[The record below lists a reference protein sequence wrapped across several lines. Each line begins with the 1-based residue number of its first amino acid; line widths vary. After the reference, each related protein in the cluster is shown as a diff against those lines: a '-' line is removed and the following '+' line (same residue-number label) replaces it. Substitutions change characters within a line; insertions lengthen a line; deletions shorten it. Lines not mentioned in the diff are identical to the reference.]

1 MLRTIEPGMI
11 LRSKITHKTCAVS
24 YKDKGRVDLIFT
36 AKFQIRDV
44 PLQNVAREYYLVK
57 DCVRPSIAIEEVL
70 DGQTTTD

>member
-1 MLRTIEPGMI
+1 MI

-24 YKDKGRVDLIFT
+24 YEDKGRVDLIFS

-44 PLQNVAREYYLVK
+44 PMQNVAREYYLVK
-57 DCVRPSIAIEEVL
+57 DCIRPSIAIEEVI

>member
-1 MLRTIEPGMI
+1 MI
-11 LRSKITHKTCAVS
+11 LRSKISHKTCAVS

-57 DCVRPSIAIEEVL
+57 ACIRPPIAIEEVL

>member
-1 MLRTIEPGMI
+1 MI

-24 YKDKGRVDLIFT
+24 YKDKGRVDLIFA

-44 PLQNVAREYYLVK
+44 PLQNVAREYCLVK
-57 DCVRPSIAIEEVL
+57 DCIRPSIAIEEVL

>member
-1 MLRTIEPGMI
+1 MI

-36 AKFQIRDV
+36 AKFQIKDV

-57 DCVRPSIAIEEVL
+57 DCIRP
-70 DGQTTTD
+70 

>member
-1 MLRTIEPGMI
+1 MI

-36 AKFQIRDV
+36 AKFHIRYL

-57 DCVRPSIAIEEVL
+57 DCIRPSIAIEEVL
-70 DGQTTTD
+70 DGQGTTD